1 MADSEES
8 WKLANDDSWASKT
21 TNDDNWASATANETQ
36 VEVFQWAIIARS
48 AN

>member
-8 WKLANDDSWASKT
+8 WKLAKDDSWASKT
-21 TNDDNWASATANETQ
+21 ANDGNSAAATANETQ
-36 VEVFQWAIIARS
+36 VEVLQLAIIVRS